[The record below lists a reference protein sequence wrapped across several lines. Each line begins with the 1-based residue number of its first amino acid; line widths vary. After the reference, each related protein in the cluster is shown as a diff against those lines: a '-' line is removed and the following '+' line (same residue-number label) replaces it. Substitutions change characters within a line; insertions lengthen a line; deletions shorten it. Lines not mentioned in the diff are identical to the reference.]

1 MAVSIKLS
9 PLLRKHVANSDPDK
23 GLVLENG
30 SGKKVGQ
37 IIEQLS
43 IPLEKV
49 ASILVNH
56 LPSKPGYVAKDGDF
70 ILLAFVLG
78 GG

>member
-1 MAVSIKLS
+1 M
-9 PLLRKHVANSDPDK
+9 
-23 GLVLENG
+23 
-30 SGKKVGQ
+30 GKKVSLL
-37 IIEQLS
+37 IKELS

-70 ILLAFVLG
+70 ILLAFVLAG
-78 GG
+78 G